1 MNPPKSPGSPM
12 SLVMFKTNL
21 SQYCLA
27 GVSCVVQSSLLLTPG
42 IHSGLQR
49 SRPKNSLVS
58 LVGMVQSSFDQ
69 APVIFQKNLINIC
82 QILSNPSIGF
92 ILPDLMLTSSSLYN
106 VYNFYNRPNYDICS
120 QCVSGI

>member
-12 SLVMFKTNL
+12 SLVMFKTNF

-27 GVSCVVQSSLLLTPG
+27 GVSFVVQSSELLTPG

-106 VYNFYNRPNYDICS
+106 VYNFYYRPNYDICS